1 MVIFQSK
8 SFSNNFVIKYKIASE
23 IITNQDIVN
32 EIKYLIAFNND
43 LKVLPKNQLLQIAV
57 RSKVKEKI
65 KYLEVIKYFDL
76 NKPNLELEELVKSN
90 LIKNLNLSD
99 FDQIKDFMIINNI
112 SLEDIKLKY
121 KIDLFWNKMI
131 YDRYISK
138 ISINEK
144 ELKNRI
150 LSQSRSEFIEEY
162 LLSEILFELNKSE
175 NMEDKYNKII
185 NSIENENF
193 KVAAGNFSISN
204 SALKGGEIGWVKK
217 TQLSKRIIQE
227 IDNLKIGDLTKPF
240 AVGNGFLIL
249 KVVNKRNTKID
260 INVETELQNLIDKE
274 TDRQLLLYS
283 SNLFK
288 KIKNNT
294 YINEQ

>member
-112 SLEDIKLKY
+112 SLPK
-121 KIDLFWNKMI
+121 
-131 YDRYISK
+131 R
-138 ISINEK
+138 
-144 ELKNRI
+144 
-150 LSQSRSEFIEEY
+150 FI
-162 LLSEILFELNKSE
+162 
-175 NMEDKYNKII
+175 
-185 NSIENENF
+185 
-193 KVAAGNFSISN
+193 
-204 SALKGGEIGWVKK
+204 
-217 TQLSKRIIQE
+217 
-227 IDNLKIGDLTKPF
+227 
-240 AVGNGFLIL
+240 
-249 KVVNKRNTKID
+249 
-260 INVETELQNLIDKE
+260 
-274 TDRQLLLYS
+274 
-283 SNLFK
+283 
-288 KIKNNT
+288 
-294 YINEQ
+294 

>member
-1 MVIFQSK
+1 MNNEIKQRTVL
-8 SFSNNFVIKYKIASE
+8 SFKVFVIKYKIASE

-217 TQLSKRIIQE
+217 TQLK
-227 IDNLKIGDLTKPF
+227 
-240 AVGNGFLIL
+240 
-249 KVVNKRNTKID
+249 
-260 INVETELQNLIDKE
+260 
-274 TDRQLLLYS
+274 
-283 SNLFK
+283 
-288 KIKNNT
+288 
-294 YINEQ
+294 